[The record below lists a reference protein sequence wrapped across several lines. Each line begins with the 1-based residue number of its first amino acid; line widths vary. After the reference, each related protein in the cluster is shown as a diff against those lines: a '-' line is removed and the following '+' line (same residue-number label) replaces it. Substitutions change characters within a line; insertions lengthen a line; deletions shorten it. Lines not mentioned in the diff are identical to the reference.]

1 MTLLTNIVRIFLLQ
15 KFTHSSFFGQ
25 FSLVNLKNLFVT
37 SFPLRILIFLNT
49 QGFQFSPVFLKT
61 CCVVIQL
68 KKLLYWRSCTLPTEQ
83 NFLHRPPYLFQY
95 YISSMWGNVR
105 IFYHLCSI
113 RVGLRLHK
121 TFLYDKP
128 LVLLWEII
136 LIIPHALRETKKVFC
151 RNIYF
156 FHLYICMCWIFIRVW
171 LERTLQK
178 CVSHKLNGIQ

>member
-1 MTLLTNIVRIFLLQ
+1 MWILDSDSEPDSWVLDSKRFGFESQNKLRKWTLY
-15 KFTHSSFFGQ
+15 
-25 FSLVNLKNLFVT
+25 
-37 SFPLRILIFLNT
+37 
-49 QGFQFSPVFLKT
+49 
-61 CCVVIQL
+61 CVVIVQL
-68 KKLLYWRSCTLPTEQ
+68 KKVLYWRSCTLPTEQ

-121 TFLYDKP
+121 TFLYDKT

-136 LIIPHALRETKKVFC
+136 IIIPHALRETKKVFC

-156 FHLYICMCWIFIRVW
+156 FHLYICVCWIFIRVW

>member
-1 MTLLTNIVRIFLLQ
+1 MA
-15 KFTHSSFFGQ
+15 
-25 FSLVNLKNLFVT
+25 T

-121 TFLYDKP
+121 TFLYHKN
-128 LVLLWEII
+128 LVLLWEIT
-136 LIIPHALRETKKVFC
+136 IIPHALRETKKVLG

-156 FHLYICMCWIFIRVW
+156 LLYLYIWMCWLFIQVW
-171 LERTLQK
+171 L
-178 CVSHKLNGIQ
+178 